1 VFKPAAYVD
10 SLASSSLF
18 TSHRDISGGGG
29 RSSRSAMLRSCSQLL
44 AVTFALL
51 VMTACGKS
59 AKDPLAKF
67 PTITS
72 QPANQTV
79 TVGQTATFSVTA
91 TSTVMPFTY
100 QWFEKGTAIAG
111 ATSSTY
117 TTPATTIADNSSQF
131 TVTVTNASG
140 SATSNP
146 ATLTVALGLPVI
158 TTQPTNQ
165 SVTVGQTATFNV
177 TATSTVMPF
186 TYQWFDNGTAISGAT
201 SSTYTTPATTAG
213 DNSSQFTVT
222 VTNTSGSVTS
232 NPATLTVTAGT
243 PPSITS
249 QPISVNVCTHASAT
263 LSVSALNAGT
273 YQWFLNGSPIGG
285 ATSSSY
291 FIASA
296 AATDAGSYTVAV
308 TNAAGSVTSQAATVS
323 VGSSITTNPLSLSI
337 AQGQTAAFSVAA
349 AGESPFSY
357 QWYVIAS
364 GTSSGVAIT
373 GATASTYTTP
383 VEGLGSSGSQYYATV
398 TDTCGAV
405 VTSTSATLTV
415 TAGNNVPPTIT
426 TQPVSQTVASGS
438 TATFTVTA
446 IGPPTLTYKWYR
458 IPAGMINGIAI
469 SGATAASYTVPATNT
484 TVSNDQDGYYVIV
497 SNSYGQATSQTA
509 ILSIGNGIQI
519 TKQPVS
525 VYVSLGQPA
534 TFSVTATSSS
544 PLSYQWFEAPSGT
557 SIFAAIAGATSASY
571 TVAST
576 ATTDYGSVFYVVV
589 SNGGASA
596 PVTSNSASLFAGPI
610 AGISNFC
617 SGWAPVAGST
627 TTPTPTA
634 DCEVQLSAA
643 ANDQSSAIVWPNL
656 IPTGNLQLSFTFT
669 TTDASTPP
677 ADGFA
682 MTLGDPSLGATT
694 SSIGT
699 AGSGLGAETIPG
711 VVLVFDD
718 YHDGPDPAVPYIAVG
733 RGEGALW
740 EKPYTLINGN
750 IPPLATP
757 GATVSHDYVVSIVQ
771 GVMTITMDG
780 QQLFSGNVVIPPVAY
795 LYFSA
800 ATGDHNEQTTV
811 SNFSATVGAPSN

>member
-1 VFKPAAYVD
+1 MLKPAAYVD
-10 SLASSSLF
+10 SLTSSSLF
-18 TSHRDISGGGG
+18 PSPRGISGGGG
-29 RSSRSAMLRSCSQLL
+29 RSSRSAMLWSCSQLL
-44 AVTFALL
+44 AVTLLL

-59 AKDPLAKF
+59 AKDPFAKF

-72 QPANQTV
+72 QPANQSV

-100 QWFEKGTAIAG
+100 QWFDNGTAIAG

-117 TTPATTIADNSSQF
+117 TTPAAAIGDNSSQF
-131 TVTVTNASG
+131 KVTVSNTSG

-146 ATLTVALGLPVI
+146 ATLTVTVGLPMI
-158 TTQPTNQ
+158 TTQPANQ
-165 SVTVGQTATFNV
+165 SVTVGQTATFSV
-177 TATSTVMPF
+177 TATSTVMPL
-186 TYQWFDNGTAISGAT
+186 TYQWFDKGTAIAGAT
-201 SSTYTTPATTAG
+201 SSTFTTPATTAG

-222 VTNTSGSVTS
+222 VSNTSGSVTS
-232 NPATLTVTAGT
+232 NPATLTVTAGV
-243 PPSITS
+243 PPAITA
-249 QPISVNVCTHASAT
+249 QPTSVNVCTHASTT

-308 TNAAGSVTSQAATVS
+308 TNAAGTVTSQAATVS
-323 VGSSITTNPLSLSI
+323 VGTSITTNPMSLSI

-349 AGESPFSY
+349 AGEAPFSY
-357 QWYVIAS
+357 QWYLIAS
-364 GTSSGVAIT
+364 GTSSGVAIS
-373 GATASTYTTP
+373 GATSSTYTTP
-383 VEGLGSSGSQYYATV
+383 VEGVSSSGSNYYATV
-398 TDTCGAV
+398 TDTCGNAL
-405 VTSTSATLTV
+405 TSTSATLTV
-415 TAGNNVPPTIT
+415 TTGNVPPTIV

-446 IGPPTLTYKWYR
+446 SGPGTLTYQWYR
-458 IPAGMINGIAI
+458 IPAGMINGVAI
-469 SGATAASYTVPATNT
+469 SGATGTTYTVPASSTAL
-484 TVSNDQDGYYVIV
+484 SNDQDGYYVIV
-497 SNSYGQATSQTA
+497 VNSYGQATSQTA

-525 VYVSLGQPA
+525 VYVSAGQPA
-534 TFSVTATSSS
+534 TFSVTATSLL
-544 PLSYQWFEAPSGT
+544 PLTYQWFEAAAGT
-557 SIFAAIAGATSASY
+557 STFTAIAGATGASY
-571 TVAST
+571 TQATT
-576 ATTDYGSVFYVVV
+576 ATTDSGSVFYVVV
-589 SNGGASA
+589 SNGSST
-596 PVTSNSASLFAGPI
+596 PVTSTSVLLSVGPLG
-610 AGISNFC
+610 GISNFC

-627 TTPTPTA
+627 TTPTPNA
-634 DCEVQLSAA
+634 NCEVQLSSA

-718 YHDGPDPAVPYIAVG
+718 YRDGPDPAVPYIAVG

-750 IPPLATP
+750 IPPLATA

-771 GVMTITMDG
+771 GMMTVTMDG
-780 QQLFSGNVVIPPVAY
+780 QQLFSGSVAVPPVAY

-800 ATGDHNEQTTV
+800 ATGRYYEQTTV